1 MAKVPQEI
9 FRKIGLLM
17 LNRNMMKIL
26 VLILFTGFFALAG
39 CIESSSYKEVTPSQ
53 LVLTPDTFE
62 GQKIC
67 TDLVSEN
74 NTFSDIQILRNQ
86 NFTGELKNG
95 TLAQICGIFRG
106 GQLEPDSVN
115 PILVVITDKEI
126 YHSNETLKVHID
138 FNATQEGKTQITVSG
153 IRNEFGRALI
163 NGSRDEI
170 LKTGQ
175 NVFEFEFM
183 TPSCEQCSA
192 LSPGVYAINATVT
205 TGGTTFETYKKITLE
220 REDSNVSTSEIT
232 ASDVNATSLP
242 NSNLTSNFTPTS
254 TPIPASIPIYASD
267 VNLTNIVT
275 VEYFYIP
282 GCAKCEKATPVI
294 EKVISSYGSMVN
306 FIKYNSNE
314 EGRSLAIEY
323 QIPGTPSVIINKNP
337 QRLISYESYNG
348 DTSKLESILRT
359 EIEKASTSTAVSN
372 VSPREKIVLSV
383 PSVFVVGL
391 LAGFNPCLLAI
402 LAFIASVTLA
412 NTGRRRDVL
421 LIVLMFSLGIFVT
434 YLVFG
439 IGLLSIIER
448 SPGLQ
453 GSIKNFLVALI
464 GFLGIWHLYDAYH
477 LRKNTESSFYTPKAF
492 IRLTESVTKNVSLPA
507 SFFIGA
513 LFSLIKAPCVGAVYF
528 VVLDMVR
535 SGKGTGYLYLA
546 AYNFGVVLPV
556 LVLGG
561 AIAFGLNPE
570 KVEKFRKDKRSVMR
584 LITGITLLVIAVLM
598 YMGII

>member
-1 MAKVPQEI
+1 
-9 FRKIGLLM
+9 M
-17 LNRNMMKIL
+17 LNGKIIKIL
-26 VLILFTGFFALAG
+26 LIILFIGFFSLAG
-39 CIESSSYKEVTPSQ
+39 CIGSSSYKEVTHSQ

-74 NTFSDIQILRNQ
+74 NTFSDIQVLRNQ
-86 NFTGELKNG
+86 NFTEALTNG
-95 TLAQICGIFRG
+95 TLAQICGIFRAG
-106 GQLEPDSVN
+106 KLEPDSVN
-115 PILVVITDKEI
+115 PILIVTTGRET
-126 YHSNETLKVHID
+126 YHSNQTLKVHID
-138 FNATQEGKTQITVSG
+138 FNATQEGKAQLTVSG

-163 NGSRDEI
+163 NESRDEI
-170 LKTGQ
+170 LKKGQ
-175 NVFEFEFM
+175 NVFDLEFS
-183 TPSCEQCSA
+183 TPSCEACSA

-205 TGGTTFETYKKITLE
+205 TGGRTFETYTKIILE
-220 REDSNVSTSEIT
+220 REDSNVSASETPAIDINGTSPPI
-232 ASDVNATSLP
+232 
-242 NSNLTSNFTPTS
+242 SNFTSNSTLTS
-254 TPIPASIPIYASD
+254 TSD
-267 VNLTNIVT
+267 FNLTTIVT

-294 EKVISSYGSMVN
+294 ENVIGSYSGKVN
-306 FIKYNSNE
+306 FIKYNANE
-314 EGRSLAIEY
+314 EGRTLAIKY
-323 QIPGTPSVIINKNP
+323 MIPGTPSVIVNKNA
-337 QRLISYESYNG
+337 QRLISYESYGGNI
-348 DTSKLESILRT
+348 SKLETILRV
-359 EIEKASTSTAVSN
+359 EIEGTSGSTIVSN
-372 VSPREKIVLSV
+372 VPPREKIVLSV
-383 PSVFVVGL
+383 PSVFVVGF

-464 GFLGIWHLYDAYH
+464 GILGAWHLYDAHH

-492 IRLTESVTKNVSLPA
+492 IRLTESVTKRVSLPA

>member
-1 MAKVPQEI
+1 M
-9 FRKIGLLM
+9 
-17 LNRNMMKIL
+17 
-26 VLILFTGFFALAG
+26 
-39 CIESSSYKEVTPSQ
+39 
-53 LVLTPDTFE
+53 
-62 GQKIC
+62 
-67 TDLVSEN
+67 
-74 NTFSDIQILRNQ
+74 RNQ

-95 TLAQICGIFRG
+95 SLAQICGVFRA

-115 PILVVITDKEI
+115 PIFVVITDKEI
-126 YHSNETLKVHID
+126 YYSNETLKVHID
-138 FNATQEGKTQITVSG
+138 FNATQEGQAQLTVSG

-163 NGSRDEI
+163 NGSRDES
-170 LKTGQ
+170 LKKGQ
-175 NVFEFEFM
+175 NVFDLEFS
-183 TPSCEQCSA
+183 TPSCEACSA

-205 TGGTTFETYKKITLE
+205 TGGRTFETYKKITLE
-220 REDSNVSTSEIT
+220 REELNGSTSEIL
-232 ASDVNATSLP
+232 AIDVNATSISKS
-242 NSNLTSNFTPTS
+242 NYSSNLTQTSPSIPASTPTPTPTS
-254 TPIPASIPIYASD
+254 DLNI
-267 VNLTNIVT
+267 TNIVT

-306 FIKYNSNE
+306 FIKFNSNE
-314 EGRSLAIEY
+314 EGRSLAIGY

-348 DTSKLESILRT
+348 DTSKLESILRS
-359 EIEKASTSTAVSN
+359 EIENASRSPAVSN
-372 VSPREKIVLSV
+372 VSSREKIILSV

-421 LIVLMFSLGIFVT
+421 LIVVMFSLGIFVT

-464 GFLGIWHLYDAYH
+464 GILGVWHLYDAYH

-492 IRLTESVTKNVSLPA
+492 IRLTESVTKKVSLPA
-507 SFFIGA
+507 SFFIGV

-535 SGKGTGYLYLA
+535 SGEGTGYLYLA

-570 KVEKFRKDKRSVMR
+570 KVEKFRKDKRSMMR

>member
-1 MAKVPQEI
+1 MKNGESSSGDFSKNRIAMINGKTM
-9 FRKIGLLM
+9 KLLSM
-17 LNRNMMKIL
+17 
-26 VLILFTGFFALAG
+26 ILFIGFFALAG
-39 CIESSSYKEVTPSQ
+39 CIDSSSYKEVTSSQ
-53 LVLTPDTFE
+53 LVLTPDIFE

-67 TDLVSEN
+67 TGLVSEN
-74 NTFSDIQILRNQ
+74 NTFSDIQVVRNQ
-86 NFTGELKNG
+86 NFTMELTNG
-95 TLAQICGIFRG
+95 TLAQICGVFKA

-115 PILVVITDKEI
+115 PLLVLITDKEI
-126 YHSNETLKVHID
+126 YHSNETLKIHID
-138 FNATQEGKTQITVSG
+138 FNATQEGKTQITVAG

-170 LKTGQ
+170 LKKGQ

-205 TGGTTFETYKKITLE
+205 TGGRTFETYKKITLE
-220 REDSNVSTSEIT
+220 REDSNVSTSEIS
-232 ASDVNATSLP
+232 AIDVNGTSP
-242 NSNLTSNFTPTS
+242 STSNLTSTPVLTPIPTS
-254 TPIPASIPIYASD
+254 TFDI
-267 VNLTNIVT
+267 NLTNIVT

-294 EKVISSYGSMVN
+294 EKIISSYGSMVN

-348 DTSKLESILRT
+348 DTSKLENILRD
-359 EIEKASTSTAVSN
+359 EIKNASRSTAVSN
-372 VSPREKIVLSV
+372 VSPREKIILSV
-383 PSVFVVGL
+383 PSVFVVGF

-412 NTGRRRDVL
+412 NTRRRRDVL

-434 YLVFG
+434 YLIFG

-448 SPGLQ
+448 EPGLQ
-453 GSIKNFLVALI
+453 GSIKNFLVVLI

-492 IRLTESVTKNVSLPA
+492 IRLTESVTKKVSLPA

>member
-1 MAKVPQEI
+1 MAKVPKGI
-9 FRKIGLLM
+9 FRKIGQLM
-17 LNRNMMKIL
+17 LNGKIMRIL
-26 VLILFTGFFALAG
+26 LIILFMGFFALAG
-39 CIESSSYKEVTPSQ
+39 CIGSSSYKEVTPSQ

-67 TDLVSEN
+67 IGLVSEN
-74 NTFSDIQILRNQ
+74 NTFSNVRVVRNQ
-86 NFTGELKNG
+86 NFTEELTNG
-95 TLAQICGIFRG
+95 TLAQICGIFRA
-106 GQLEPDSVN
+106 GQLEPDSIN
-115 PILVVITDKEI
+115 PILIVTTDKEI
-126 YHSNETLKVHID
+126 YHSNETLKVRID
-138 FNATQEGKTQITVSG
+138 FNASQEAKAQITVSG
-153 IRNEFGRALI
+153 IRNEFRRALI

-175 NVFEFEFM
+175 NVFDLEFM
-183 TPSCEQCSA
+183 TPSCEACSA
-192 LSPGVYAINATVT
+192 LSPGIYAINATVT
-205 TGGTTFETYKKITLE
+205 TGGRTFETYKKITLE
-220 REDSNVSTSEIT
+220 REESNATTSEIP
-232 ASDVNATSLP
+232 SIDVNGTTLS
-242 NSNLTSNFTPTS
+242 NSNLTSNL
-254 TPIPASIPIYASD
+254 TPIPTLIPTFASD
-267 VNLTNIVT
+267 VNLTKEVT

-282 GCAKCEKATPVI
+282 GCTKCEKATPVI
-294 EKVISSYGSMVN
+294 EKVMSSYGSMVN

-323 QIPGTPSVIINKNP
+323 QIPGTPSVIVNKNA
-337 QRLISYESYNG
+337 QRLISYKSYNG
-348 DTSKLESILRT
+348 DLSKLEHILRD
-359 EIEKASTSTAVSN
+359 EIEKASTSSAISGVQ
-372 VSPREKIVLSV
+372 PREKIILSV
-383 PSVFVVGL
+383 PSVFVVGF

-434 YLVFG
+434 YLIFG

-453 GSIKNFLVALI
+453 GSVKNFLVALI
-464 GFLGIWHLYDAYH
+464 GILGVWHLYDAYH

-492 IRLTESVTKNVSLPA
+492 IRLTESVTKRVSLPA

-535 SGKGTGYLYLA
+535 SGEGTGYLYLA

-584 LITGITLLVIAVLM
+584 LITGITLLIIAILM
-598 YMGII
+598 YIGII